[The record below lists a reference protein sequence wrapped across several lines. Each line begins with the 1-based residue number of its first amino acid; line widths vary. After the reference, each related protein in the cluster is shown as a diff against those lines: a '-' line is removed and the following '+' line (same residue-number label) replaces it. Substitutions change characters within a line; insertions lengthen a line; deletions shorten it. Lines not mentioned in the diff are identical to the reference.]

1 MVAAAGMV
9 VCVMREVVC
18 AMRDYVNSFTIQS
31 NRAKSGLFS
40 SILTAAGGRASDAS
54 GAAKA
59 DGHLAAVVDDDG
71 NGAAAVGIGQHALKL
86 RRVFLDVD
94 VFERHVPPFM
104 ILPGGLRVGS
114 GVLAEDVDHLLI
126 VRLASHAHRINF
138 GCTSEV
144 HRKRC
149 RSALVASDSGID
161 APAS

>member
-1 MVAAAGMV
+1 
-9 VCVMREVVC
+9 
-18 AMRDYVNSFTIQS
+18 
-31 NRAKSGLFS
+31 
-40 SILTAAGGRASDAS
+40 
-54 GAAKA
+54 
-59 DGHLAAVVDDDG
+59 
-71 NGAAAVGIGQHALKL
+71 
-86 RRVFLDVD
+86 
-94 VFERHVPPFM
+94 VPPFM